1 MDKET
6 LRMQML
12 SGIIT
17 ESEYKAK
24 LQENEEK
31 ELTYNDFVRMVRDDM
46 MAGVAPDEYPS
57 DEQIKNRAKVYYNEY
72 LQGASVDDLFETKS
86 KDSLNEHYVAGG
98 IVGIGAINQIPSRVK
113 ADYEDA
119 FEYFLSQ
126 KYSLNEIEEV
136 EEALDSKIAN
146 DPNFKKLAS
155 YFKQNP
161 DEAKDVKD
169 ELSSLKEAYKDKG
182 KYYVED
188 AYGNKK
194 EVPFKEYLK
203 DKLLAIGL
211 PAAALG
217 LVGALMAGPLGAM
230 DPGSILQAVGIA
242 AGIGGAAGAA
252 LDYGKPTSIKETEVE
267 ELDLYE
273 AESPTKEE
281 IAAFEAAVEQ
291 LMDMT
296 GMSLEDATMAI
307 GRAANAKTK

>member
-1 MDKET
+1 
-6 LRMQML
+6 
-12 SGIIT
+12 
-17 ESEYKAK
+17 
-24 LQENEEK
+24 
-31 ELTYNDFVRMVRDDM
+31 MVRDDM
-46 MAGVAPDEYPS
+46 MVGAAPDEYPS

-72 LQGASVDDLFETKS
+72 LQGASIDDLFETKS

-230 DPGSILQAVGIA
+230 DPGSILQAIGIA